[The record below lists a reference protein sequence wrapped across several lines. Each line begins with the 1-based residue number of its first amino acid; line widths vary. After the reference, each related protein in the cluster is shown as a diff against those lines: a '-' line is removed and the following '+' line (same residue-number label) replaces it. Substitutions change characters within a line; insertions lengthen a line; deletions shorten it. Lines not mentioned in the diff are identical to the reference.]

1 MGRETFIRE
10 EGPDMFCSTCGAE
23 VRDTDSFCWKCGAK
37 VGEPSAK
44 VASIGASE
52 CSPKVPR
59 KTIFV
64 GEDGTIH
71 VKSPKVAAK
80 SAGASTPAPLAT
92 CIDPSSYA
100 GTWLD
105 VHRAV
110 LATGSE
116 FDCLTSNEGDGTL
129 DYSLNPEALPFIPEN
144 DPGNCFVIGVSGLG
158 NAPVVTPED
167 IPQSLKADWIQLFL
181 SKVDTDVDTD
191 TLVWMVRTAADFVG
205 FTPHEIQEG
214 GEGNHELTD
223 AVVASFGISG
233 KTISGE
239 DAVRYYDK
247 RKDKRN
253 GFRFQRDKFRLF
265 GHVGHPIAMYEAEMS
280 VGSTGGINLVT
291 P

>member
-1 MGRETFIRE
+1 
-10 EGPDMFCSTCGAE
+10 MFCSACGAE

-37 VGEPSAK
+37 VGEPNAK
-44 VASIGASE
+44 VASANASE
-52 CSPKVPR
+52 RSPKAPR

-64 GEDGTIH
+64 GEDGEIH
-71 VKSPKVAAK
+71 VKSPKIAAK
-80 SAGASTPAPLAT
+80 DADASAPAPLAT
-92 CIDPSSYA
+92 RIDPSSYA

-105 VHRAV
+105 VHQAV

-116 FDCLTSNEGDGTL
+116 FDCLTSDEGDGTL
-129 DYSLNPEALPFIPEN
+129 DYSLNPEALPFIPTN
-144 DPGNCFVIGVSGLG
+144 DPGNCFCIGVSGLG

-167 IPQSLKADWIQLFL
+167 IPQNLKADWIQLFL
-181 SKVDTDVDTD
+181 SKVDTNVDTD

-205 FTPHEIQEG
+205 FSPHEIQEG

-223 AVVASFGISG
+223 AVAASFGISG
-233 KTISGE
+233 KAISGE

-253 GFRFQRDKFRLF
+253 GLRLQRDKFCLF
-265 GHVGHPIAMYEAEMS
+265 GYVGQPFAVYEAEMS
-280 VGSTGGINLVT
+280 VGSTEGINLLT